1 MHNVNDCSHSN
12 ESPKRKGEGIEKPHT
27 HTHTHREQGRKNRH
41 SERKKRWRGTHTTIS
56 TSALI
61 LPSLIYT
68 HKRVERERRAH

>member
-12 ESPKRKGEGIEKPHT
+12 ESPKRKGEGIEKP